1 MEAPHGQ
8 AQATAPLLQSRVEE
22 EATTA
27 DLAVAVLLGLPEE
40 VVEVEEMLQPSPIGV
55 TEAGLEAL
63 MCPRIA
69 PCSRWGEVSTLE
81 PLQSLPLAIPFPR
94 SPLAQGLREATQA
107 PVVGTDLMRTTRTQ

>member
-1 MEAPHGQ
+1 MVEAPHGQ
-8 AQATAPLLQSRVEE
+8 AQATAPLLQSR
-22 EATTA
+22 
-27 DLAVAVLLGLPEE
+27 E

-55 TEAGLEAL
+55 TEAGLEAP

-69 PCSRWGEVSTLE
+69 QCSRWGEVSTLE

-94 SPLAQGLREATQA
+94 SPLALELRGATQA

>member
-1 MEAPHGQ
+1 MVEAPHGQ
-8 AQATAPLLQSRVEE
+8 AQATAPLLPSREVEE
-22 EATTA
+22 A
-27 DLAVAVLLGLPEE
+27 
-40 VVEVEEMLQPSPIGV
+40 VEEMLQPSLIGV

-94 SPLAQGLREATQA
+94 SPLAQGLRVAMQA